1 MALLFSYLNSEPTER
16 AKKTIDEGQ
25 NISFISRQARWKDK
39 ALHLL
44 ARWVGSLIW
53 CVCLELG
60 RTCLPTTGQL
70 DKLRLF
76 YLGAYTCGV
85 YKTEEP
91 NAMWASFRQFA
102 PKKKE
107 GMGAE
112 LSMPSSFLKI

>member
-1 MALLFSYLNSEPTER
+1 M
-16 AKKTIDEGQ
+16 EGKGSPSLSQ
-25 NISFISRQARWKDK
+25 MGGLTNIVCMPGIRQD
-39 ALHLL
+39 L
-44 ARWVGSLIW
+44 
-53 CVCLELG
+53 
-60 RTCLPTTGQL
+60 LPTTGQL